1 MTLLLLLSCPPDRL
15 KEEEEEEEPT
25 GGAYDQPSVTTVD
38 SDVKYGEDSKSTVAA
53 ACSRDV
59 VDVDPASNIQ
69 KKIHHA
75 EWFGISLQLTEE
87 EKQNSWKER
96 SFSICVFF
104 LDLGMEYYF
113 LLSFFVG

>member
-1 MTLLLLLSCPPDRL
+1 MLSRPPDRL
-15 KEEEEEEEPT
+15 EEEEEEKPT
-25 GGAYDQPSVTTVD
+25 DEASDLPSVTTVD

-59 VDVDPASNIQ
+59 VDVDPASYIQ

-87 EKQNSWKER
+87 DKQNSWKER